1 MTATDL
7 ETGFARANDSAIA
20 PQASDNGGL
29 QNFAGGLIRPTMT
42 PALGIIMLDAAFT
55 RPVGDA
61 GNAASWPFP
70 VLIERASGAFAAPV
84 VTGQFEDVQP
94 FVDAGHRLIS
104 RGACA
109 ITTTCGFLVRLQQ
122 KLQSEFTV
130 PVRTSTLTQF
140 ARLQAALGPDRRVAI
155 LTIDSGALDSSI
167 RVVAGIPD
175 DALIFALARESHFV
189 SAILDASV
197 ALDTIRA
204 EHEWVALAEA
214 CLRDHPSIALWLF
227 ECANMPPYAGAVSRA
242 TGLPVY
248 DALTL
253 GRGLYEAANS

>member
-1 MTATDL
+1 
-7 ETGFARANDSAIA
+7 
-20 PQASDNGGL
+20 
-29 QNFAGGLIRPTMT
+29 
-42 PALGIIMLDAAFT
+42 MLDTAFT

-175 DALIFALARESHFV
+175 DALIFALARDSHFV

-253 GRGLYEAANS
+253 GRGLYKAANS